1 MSRKAGS
8 GGGIQAH
15 GCGRLTHPLGTSWLA
30 LASRDLSQ
38 TLRVLALEPCLP
50 TPWRLHFHA
59 DRSLSSSVIALQTTG
74 FLLPD
79 PVSLQGKP
87 EINVW
92 HFLAFFFFLLASY
105 LYPQLC
111 GFVRIGSEVLPI

>member
-1 MSRKAGS
+1 M
-8 GGGIQAH
+8 
-15 GCGRLTHPLGTSWLA
+15 CPPRLGQGVGFRPTGGTSWLA

-38 TLRVLALEPCLP
+38 TLRVLVLEPCLP

-59 DRSLSSSVIALQTTG
+59 DRSLSSSLIALQTTG

-92 HFLAFFFFLLASY
+92 HFLAFFFFAGLVSLSTA
-105 LYPQLC
+105 LWVC
-111 GFVRIGSEVLPI
+111 